1 MTGLTYVLSAP
12 ALKVLRRRL
21 GRGWY
26 WAFVTAL
33 SGAMV
38 IAHAKPLGILFFS
51 MATLMGV
58 FEEFEDMEFSLLAS
72 SFYTLLINTLLGA
85 GAFALW
91 VSVTGPKWMQ
101 ILIAFADESLSVFGD
116 LPPVLQTNAHDVV
129 MLAPSSVIMTWM
141 VSIYIAVL
149 LEGRLSTGDWAVAPK
164 APSLRPQL
172 VTIRMPDAVVWIF
185 IAAIVG
191 RFVNLSGV
199 PAGVSAISANVMRV
213 CGLLFF
219 FQGVAVVYRFVERL
233 RLAPIWQGLFLFLA
247 IVQIVFVSLIGLLD
261 YWLDFRTRM
270 TKRAQDFNREDA

>member
-26 WAFVTAL
+26 WAFVTVL
-33 SGAMV
+33 SGTLV
-38 IAHAKPLGILFFS
+38 VAHATPLGILFFS
-51 MATLMGV
+51 MGTLIGV
-58 FEEFEDMEFSLLAS
+58 FEEFEDMEFSLVAS
-72 SFYTLLINTLLGA
+72 SFFTLLINTLLGA
-85 GAFALW
+85 GAFAFW

-101 ILIAFADESLSVFGD
+101 ILVAAADESLSVFGT
-116 LPPVLQTNAHDVV
+116 LPPLLQTNAHDVV
-129 MLAPSSVIMTWM
+129 TLAPSSVIMTWM

-149 LEGRLSTGDWAVAPK
+149 LEGRLSTGDWAVVPK

-172 VTIRMPDAVVWIF
+172 VRLRMPDAVVWIF

-191 RFVNLSGV
+191 RFVNLAGM
-199 PAGVSAISANVMRV
+199 PAALSVISANVIRI

-233 RLAPIWQGLFLFLA
+233 RLSAFWQGLFLFVA
-247 IVQIVFVSLIGLLD
+247 VVQVLFVSLIGLLD
-261 YWLDFRTRM
+261 YWMDFRTRM
-270 TKRAQDFNREDA
+270 TKRAQDFNRKDA